1 MGRLW
6 RRELWRLAAL
16 LAVGLLIGW
25 PFGAIGYG
33 LATALAL
40 YLAYQLRQLHALQEW
55 LTHHPHDEPPAASG
69 LWGELFDR
77 LYRYQKGQRL
87 TQRRL
92 RDTLRRIQES
102 SEAMRDSVVML
113 DRHGDMEWWNS
124 AAERML
130 GLQPAH
136 DRGQHITNLLR
147 DPRFVDYFH
156 ARDYREPLTL
166 SSPIDEQM
174 ILQFQITLYGDDER
188 LVMARDIT
196 RLHRLEQMR
205 RDFVANVSHE
215 LRTPLTVLAG
225 YLETYG
231 DMADQLPP
239 RLGRGIVQMQSQAER
254 MQNLVNDL
262 LLLSRLEIDQGGQ
275 DDARLDPASLL
286 DTVRRDAEALSAG
299 RQRLEVSIED
309 VRGLLGSEKEIHSAV
324 SNLAFNA
331 VRYAGDDSRIV
342 LRWRPWQDG
351 ACLEVEDDGEGIDP
365 LHIPRLTERFYRV
378 DKGRSTATGGTGLGL
393 AIVKH
398 VLLRHDAR
406 LEIDSRLGEGATFR
420 CVFPAHRLVGDRA
433 TADSRRAGAGE
444 S

>member
-6 RRELWRLAAL
+6 RREFGRLATLVAAGAL
-16 LAVGLLIGW
+16 VGW
-25 PFGAIGYG
+25 PFSAIPIGIAAG
-33 LATALAL
+33 LLFCLAFH
-40 YLAYQLRQLHALQEW
+40 LRQLHALHQW
-55 LTHHPHDEPPAASG
+55 LTLRPQEEPPAASG

-77 LYRYQKGQRL
+77 LYRYQKRQRL
-87 TQRRL
+87 TQQRL
-92 RDTLRRIQES
+92 RATLQRIQES

-113 DRHGDMEWWNS
+113 DRHGDLEWWNS

-130 GLQPAH
+130 GLKPQL

-156 ARDYREPLTL
+156 GRDYREPLTL
-166 SSPIDEQM
+166 PSPIDESL

-225 YLETYG
+225 YLETYT
-231 DMADQLPP
+231 DMAGQLPP
-239 RLGRGIVQMQSQAER
+239 RMGRGLSQMKAQTDR

-262 LLLSRLEIDQGGQ
+262 LLLSRLEIDQGGR
-275 DDARLDPASLL
+275 DDAPLAMGELL
-286 DTVRRDAEALSAG
+286 ESVQNDAVALSEG
-299 RQRLEVSIED
+299 RQSIRVEVEES
-309 VRGLLGSEKEIHSAV
+309 RALFGSEQEIRSTL

-331 VRYAGDDSRIV
+331 VRYAGEGRHIV
-342 LRWRPWQDG
+342 LRWRPHGEG

-365 LHIPRLTERFYRV
+365 VHLPRLTERFYRV

-406 LEIDSRLGEGATFR
+406 LEIDSRPGRGATFR
-420 CVFPAHRLVGDRA
+420 CLFPAERLRHTTDNVQPA
-433 TADSRRAGAGE
+433 
-444 S
+444 

>member
-6 RRELWRLAAL
+6 RREFWRLAI
-16 LAVGLLIGW
+16 LAGAGGLVGW
-25 PFGAIGYG
+25 PFSALMVGIAAG
-33 LATALAL
+33 LLL
-40 YLAYQLRQLHALQEW
+40 CLVFHLRQLHALYQW
-55 LTHHPHDEPPAASG
+55 LTLRPQEEPPAASG

-77 LYRYQKGQRL
+77 LYRYQKSQQLTQQRL
-87 TQRRL
+87 RA
-92 RDTLRRIQES
+92 TLQRIQES

-113 DRHGDMEWWNS
+113 DRHGDLEWWNS

-130 GLQPAH
+130 GFKPQL

-156 ARDYREPLTL
+156 GRDYREPLTL
-166 SSPIDEQM
+166 PSPIDESL

-225 YLETYG
+225 YLETYTE
-231 DMADQLPP
+231 MAGQLPP
-239 RLGRGIVQMQSQAER
+239 RMGRGLSQMKAQTDR

-262 LLLSRLEIDQGGQ
+262 LLLSRLEIDQGGR
-275 DDARLDPASLL
+275 DDAPMAMGELL
-286 DTVRRDAEALSAG
+286 EAVQNDAKALSDG
-299 RQRLEVSIED
+299 RQSIRVEVEESRALI
-309 VRGLLGSEKEIHSAV
+309 GSEQEIRSAL

-331 VRYAGDDSRIV
+331 VRYAGDRRHIV
-342 LRWRPWQDG
+342 LRWRPHGEG
-351 ACLEVEDDGEGIDP
+351 ASLEVEDDGEGIDP
-365 LHIPRLTERFYRV
+365 VHLPRLTERFYRV

-406 LEIDSRLGEGATFR
+406 LAIDSRPGRGATFR
-420 CVFPAHRLVGDRA
+420 CLFPAERLRDTTDNAQRA
-433 TADSRRAGAGE
+433 
-444 S
+444 

>member
-1 MGRLW
+1 VGRLW
-6 RRELWRLAAL
+6 RRELWRLATL
-16 LAVGLLIGW
+16 VGVGGLIGW
-25 PFGAIGYG
+25 PFSAASTGVATG
-33 LATALAL
+33 LLL
-40 YLAYQLRQLHALQEW
+40 CLIIQLRQLHALYLW
-55 LTHHPHDEPPAASG
+55 LTLRPQEEPPSASG

-77 LYRYQKGQRL
+77 LYRYQKHQRL
-87 TQRRL
+87 TQQRL
-92 RDTLRRIQES
+92 RTTLQRIQES

-113 DRHGDMEWWNS
+113 DRHGDLEWWNS

-130 GLQPAH
+130 GLKPQL

-156 ARDYREPLTL
+156 SRDYREPLTL
-166 SSPIDEQM
+166 PSPINESL

-225 YLETYG
+225 YLETYE
-231 DMADQLPP
+231 DMAGQLPP
-239 RLGRGIVQMQSQAER
+239 RMGRGLSQMKAQTDR

-262 LLLSRLEIDQGGQ
+262 LMLSRLEIDQGGRDDAPLAMDAMLEAVQ
-275 DDARLDPASLL
+275 DDAA
-286 DTVRRDAEALSAG
+286 ALSEG
-299 RQRLEVSIED
+299 RHAISVEIEEP
-309 VRGLLGSEKEIHSAV
+309 RPLIGSEKEIRSAL

-331 VRYAGDDSRIV
+331 VRYAGDDRHIV
-342 LRWRPWQDG
+342 LRWRPHGEG
-351 ACLEVEDDGEGIDP
+351 ASLEVEDDGEGIDP
-365 LHIPRLTERFYRV
+365 VHLPRLTERFYRV

-398 VLLRHDAR
+398 VLLRHGAR
-406 LEIDSRLGEGATFR
+406 LEIASRPGRGTTFRCLFPAERLGETAR
-420 CVFPAHRLVGDRA
+420 RVQRA
-433 TADSRRAGAGE
+433 
-444 S
+444 